1 MDYDAIEANCKKNII
16 YIIII
21 FIKQVSF
28 SILLFTSAN
37 EANLFVEV
45 FATAYIEC

>member
-1 MDYDAIEANCKKNII
+1 MDYDAIEANCKENII

-28 SILLFTSAN
+28 SIFCYLPVLMKRIC
-37 EANLFVEV
+37 V
-45 FATAYIEC
+45 